1 MSLLNEA
8 EDIHEV
14 PKHLFTALYGPPGV
28 GKTIA
33 LARTANNTLIYAGEK
48 SYVSLS
54 QFPEIQARGIPS
66 TGYDKLTK
74 LIADLY
80 NNPDHG
86 YDHFMIDTF
95 DDLIRRK
102 LKDQRQKIKFK
113 RHEATD
119 DISSLE
125 DYNLLNN
132 HMADLIA
139 RLAMLPISVSV
150 ISHDRMP
157 DPQAYGKGDRLL
169 RPSIPFKVFE
179 SLNGYANVVGYM
191 HMKKIKVK
199 DTQGKETTELRRV
212 IAVQGNDEY
221 EAKNHLK
228 LKAPIVTD
236 DTFVETVRNWKGI

>member
-1 MSLLNEA
+1 MGLLDEA
-8 EDIHEV
+8 QDIHDV
-14 PKHLFTALYGPPGV
+14 PKQLFTVLYGPPGV

-33 LARTANNTLIYAGEK
+33 LARTAKKTLIYAGER
-48 SYVSLS
+48 SSVSLS
-54 QFPEIQARGIPS
+54 QFPEIAAKQFPS
-66 TGYDKLTK
+66 KGYDTLTK
-74 LIADLY
+74 LIQELY
-80 NNPDHG
+80 NDPQD

-102 LKDQRQKIKFK
+102 LKEQRQKIKFK

-132 HMADLIA
+132 HMADLIS

-191 HMKKIKVK
+191 HMKKIKVGGT
-199 DTQGKETTELRRV
+199 DPELRRV
-212 IAVQGNDEY
+212 IAVQANDEY

-228 LKAPIVTD
+228 FSKALVTD
-236 DTFVETVRNWKGI
+236 DTFVKTVRDWKGI

>member
-1 MSLLNEA
+1 MGLLDEA
-8 EDIHEV
+8 EDIHEI
-14 PKHLFTALYGPPGV
+14 PKQLFSVLYGPPGV
-28 GKTIA
+28 GKTVA
-33 LARTANNTLIYAGEK
+33 LARTAKKTLIFAGEK
-48 SYVSLS
+48 SFVSLS
-54 QFPEIQARGIPS
+54 QFPEINAKAIPS
-66 TGYDKLTK
+66 KGYDHLTK
-74 LIADLY
+74 LIAELY
-80 NNPDHG
+80 NDPQD
-86 YDHFMIDTF
+86 YDHFMIDTV
-95 DDLIRRK
+95 DDLIRKK

-150 ISHDRMP
+150 ISHDRLP

-191 HMKKIKVK
+191 HMRKIKV
-199 DTQGKETTELRRV
+199 QGSDKPELRRV
-212 IAVQGNDEY
+212 IALQANDEY

-228 LKAPIVTD
+228 LSPLVTD